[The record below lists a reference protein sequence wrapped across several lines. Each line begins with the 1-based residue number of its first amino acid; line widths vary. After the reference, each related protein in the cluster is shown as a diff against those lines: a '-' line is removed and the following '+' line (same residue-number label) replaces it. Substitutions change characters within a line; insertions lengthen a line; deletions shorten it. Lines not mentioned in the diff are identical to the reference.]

1 MSVHDHKNIQEA
13 LAMTDLLIGT
23 LTQGLVYAL
32 ISFGVY
38 ITYSILDFPD
48 LGVDGTFPLG
58 AAVTAVLLTKG
69 VDPWLTLPIAML
81 VGGLAGLFTGFI
93 HVRLKVRNLLAGI
106 ITMTAL
112 FSINLQIAGS
122 NLTVDRGT
130 DTIFTSA
137 PVMALMGNSS
147 NMTRKLVVSLVLIL
161 VVKLVLDLYLRTKS
175 GLLLRAVGD
184 NAGLVTSLAKDKGR
198 VKILGLV
205 LANALVALGGCVVCH
220 EQRSF
225 SATMGTGQLVY
236 GLAAVIIGISLMNYY
251 STSPLARGLRKRKG
265 LSWLASPDGTTAVIL
280 GSILYK
286 LCIQLALSM
295 GLPANMMKLITAL
308 LFLLVLVLSGR
319 KGEEIIHA

>member
-1 MSVHDHKNIQEA
+1 M
-13 LAMTDLLIGT
+13 LDLLVST
-23 LTQGLVYAL
+23 LTQGLIYAL

-58 AAVTAVLLTKG
+58 AAVTAVLLVKG
-69 VDPWLTLPIAML
+69 VNPWLTLPAAMA
-81 VGGLAGLFTGFI
+81 VGALAGLFTGVV
-93 HVRLKVRNLLAGI
+93 HVKLGVRNLLAGI

-112 FSINLQIAGS
+112 FSVNLQIAGS

-130 DTIFTSA
+130 YTIFTSA
-137 PVMALMGNSS
+137 PVMALLGDMTLMG
-147 NMTRKLVVSLVLIL
+147 RKLAVSLVLVAL
-161 VVKLVLDLYLRTKS
+161 VKLVLDAYFRTKS

-184 NAGLVTSLAKDKGR
+184 NAGLVTSLAQDRGA
-198 VKILGLV
+198 VKLLGLV
-205 LANALVALGGCVVCH
+205 ISNALVALGGCVVVH

-236 GLAAVIIGISLMNYY
+236 GLAAVIIGISIRNVYAA
-251 STSPLARGLRKRKG
+251 SPAARTLQKRKA
-265 LSWLASPDGTTAVIL
+265 LRWLAVPAGTTAVIS

-286 LCIQLALSM
+286 LCVQAALSA
-295 GLPANMMKLITAL
+295 GLPANMMKLVTAA